1 MPFTVGRELPPTP
14 PFTVTAT
21 HVRAFAAATGTPY
34 DGGAAPATYPIVL
47 AFDAMMALLAAE
59 RVELHRI
66 VHGDQTFAYER
77 PIVPGDTLT
86 ATLTVASVR
95 TIGGNDIVGTRSEIR
110 DAAGELVVTGTATL
124 VHRGES

>member
-1 MPFTVGRELPPTP
+1 MPIQVGRELPPTP
-14 PFTVTAT
+14 PFSVTEE

-34 DGGAAPATYPIVL
+34 DGGAAPATYPIVV
-47 AFDAMMALLAAE
+47 AFEAMLGFLAAE
-59 RVELHRI
+59 QVELRRI
-66 VHGDQTFAYER
+66 VHGDQTFAFER
-77 PIVPGDTLT
+77 PIVPGDTLS

-124 VHRGES
+124 VHRGEA